1 MSGSV
6 GSARNDA
13 EGTVSNDAVGIMGGT
28 FDPVHLAHLALAR
41 TALDRLGLAEVRWI
55 PAGRPWHRDAP
66 GASPADRVAM
76 VRAAIAGEPRFV
88 LDASEAEAGAP
99 GYTVDTLARLRREL
113 GPDRT
118 IVLLMGADAFRGLA
132 GWHRWRELFDFAHI
146 AVATRPGFPLDE
158 VPATLAAEFAARRLH
173 VGGGPALR
181 RPAGTDQPEGRRTP
195 RSGGP
200 ERSERFDVVEH
211 FLRGPAGGIF
221 PFELVAGTVSA
232 TEARTLLAAGAADE
246 QLRELLPAPVL
257 DYIRRNQLYS
267 R

>member
-1 MSGSV
+1 MSGPV
-6 GSARNDA
+6 GSAGNDA
-13 EGTVSNDAVGIMGGT
+13 VGTVRNDAVGIMGGT

-113 GPDRT
+113 GPDRP
-118 IVLLMGADAFRGLA
+118 IVLLLGADAFRGLA
-132 GWHRWRELFDFAHI
+132 GWHRWRELFDLAHI

-158 VPATLAAEFAARRLH
+158 VPAPLDAEFAARRLH

-181 RPAGTDQPEGRRTP
+181 RPASADFSGR
-195 RSGGP
+195 
-200 ERSERFDVVEH
+200 
-211 FLRGPAGGIF
+211 PAGNIHA
-221 PFELVAGTVSA
+221 FELVAGTVSA
-232 TEARTLLAAGAADE
+232 TEARTLLAAGAADD
-246 QLRELLPAPVL
+246 QLRGLLPAPVL
-257 DYIRRNQLYS
+257 DYIRRNRLYS

>member
-1 MSGSV
+1 MSGPV

-13 EGTVSNDAVGIMGGT
+13 FGIMGGT
-28 FDPVHLAHLALAR
+28 FDPIHLAHLALAR

-66 GASPADRVAM
+66 AASPADRVAM
-76 VRAAIAGEPRFV
+76 VQAAIAGEPRFV

-113 GPDRT
+113 GPERPL
-118 IVLLMGADAFRGLA
+118 VLLMGADAFRGLA
-132 GWHRWRELFDFAHI
+132 GWQRWRELLDLAHI

-158 VPATLAAEFAARRLH
+158 VPAPLAAEFAARR
-173 VGGGPALR
+173 
-181 RPAGTDQPEGRRTP
+181 RPAGADFSR
-195 RSGGP
+195 
-200 ERSERFDVVEH
+200 
-211 FLRGPAGGIF
+211 PAGGILS
-221 PFELVAGTVSA
+221 FELVAGTVSA

-246 QLRELLPAPVL
+246 QLRELLPASVL
-257 DYIRRNQLYS
+257 DYIRRHHLYS